1 MLSLIIGVASIAFG
15 VGALS
20 LKSWAWP
27 MGIVVW
33 GGSLIL
39 SVVQLAVTGIALI
52 PVLSAIVAVAIL
64 GYLASSSVREV
75 FHVEI
80 GSHSTTHHPSAV

>member
-1 MLSLIIGVASIAFG
+1 LIIGATSIAFG

-20 LKSWAWP
+20 MKSWAWLT
-27 MGIVVW
+27 GLVVW
-33 GGSLIL
+33 GTSLVL
-39 SVVQLAVTGIALI
+39 SIVQLAVTGTALI

-64 GYLASSSVREV
+64 GYLASSSVREA
-75 FHVEI
+75 FGVEI